1 MPPASLDAPALAR
14 LATDKL
20 RAGDVR
26 GARAL
31 FEQLTTAGL
40 ADASI
45 YHCLAQ
51 AWGAMGD
58 PDAALAAIDRA
69 LALTPA
75 NVYSLLLKADLLAA
89 ANDARGATVFYKA
102 ALKAAPPARQM
113 PAELGADLGR
123 AQRAIAQYAA
133 QFSTHLVGQLGAA
146 GLDGS
151 GETRRFAHALDLLLG
166 KKEVYVQEPRFFYFP
181 ELPNIQFFERDDFPW
196 LDKVE
201 AATDDIRAELM
212 AILREDGAF
221 EPYVQNE
228 AGVPTLNQ
236 GGLIKNTDW
245 SAFYLWKNGEFMA
258 ANAARCPR
266 TLAALADVP
275 LSSVP
280 GRSPSVLF
288 SLLRPG
294 AHIPAH
300 TGVLN
305 TRMICH
311 LPLIAPRGCHLR
323 VGNDKREWVEG
334 KAWVFDDSIEHEAWN
349 TSDETRVILLFEAWR
364 PELTERERELVTT
377 MFAAIDGYG
386 GAKAEW
392 DM

>member
-1 MPPASLDAPALAR
+1 MPTTTQDARSVAHSAI
-14 LATDKL
+14 DKL
-20 RAGDVR
+20 RAGDAP

-31 FEQLTTAGL
+31 FEQLAAAGL

-45 YHCLAQ
+45 FHCLAQ
-51 AWGAMGD
+51 ACGAMGEYG
-58 PDAALAAIDRA
+58 AALAAVERA
-69 LALTPA
+69 LAVKPA
-75 NVYSLLLKADLLAA
+75 NVYSLLLKADLLGSSG
-89 ANDARGATVFYKA
+89 DGRGATAFYKA
-102 ALKAAPPARQM
+102 ALKAAPPAQQM
-113 PAELGADLGR
+113 PADMHAELRR
-123 AQRAIAQYAA
+123 AQAMIGQHADKFAAHLAQRLA
-133 QFSTHLVGQLGAA
+133 AA
-146 GLDGS
+146 GLDEGRAS
-151 GETRRFAHALDLLLG
+151 RRFAQALDLLLG
-166 KKEVYVQEPRFFYFP
+166 KKEVYVQSPRFFYFP
-181 ELPNIQFFERDDFPW
+181 GLPNVQYFEREDFAW

-201 AATDDIRAELM
+201 AAAADIRAELLE
-212 AILREDGAF
+212 ILREDGAF

-228 AGVPTLNQ
+228 AGVPTINQ
-236 GGLIKNTDW
+236 GGLINNPDW

-258 ANAARCPR
+258 GNAARCPR
-266 TLAALADVP
+266 TLAALAEVP

-311 LPLIAPRGCHLR
+311 LPLIVPPGCFLR
-323 VGNDKREWVEG
+323 VGNEKREWVEG

-349 TSDETRVILLFEAWR
+349 TSDQTRVILLFEAWR

-386 GAKAEW
+386 EPRLEW
-392 DM
+392 DL

>member
-1 MPPASLDAPALAR
+1 MPTTSPDARSVAHA
-14 LATDKL
+14 AIDKL
-20 RAGDVR
+20 RAGDAA

-31 FEQLTTAGL
+31 FEQLTAAGL

-45 YHCLAQ
+45 FHCLAQ
-51 AWGAMGD
+51 ACGAMGEYA
-58 PDAALAAIDRA
+58 PALIAVERA
-69 LALTPA
+69 LAIKPA
-75 NVYSLLLKADLLAA
+75 NVYSLLLKADLLTSSG
-89 ANDARGATVFYKA
+89 DGRGATAFYKA
-102 ALKAAPPARQM
+102 ALKAAPAPQQM
-113 PAELGADLGR
+113 PADMHAELGR
-123 AQRAIAQYAA
+123 AQAMIAQHADKFAA
-133 QFSTHLVGQLGAA
+133 HLVEQLAAA
-146 GLDGS
+146 GLDDGRES
-151 GETRRFAHALDLLLG
+151 RRFAQSLDLLLR
-166 KKEVYVQEPRFFYFP
+166 KKEVYVQSPRFFYFP
-181 ELPNIQFFERDDFPW
+181 GLPNIQYFERDDFAW
-196 LDKVE
+196 LDRVE
-201 AATDDIRAELM
+201 AAAADIRAELM
-212 AILREDGAF
+212 DILREDGAF

-236 GGLIKNTDW
+236 GGLINNPDW

-258 ANAARCPR
+258 ENAARCPR

-311 LPLIAPRGCHLR
+311 LPLIVPPGCFLR
-323 VGNDKREWVEG
+323 VGNEKREWVEG
-334 KAWVFDDSIEHEAWN
+334 KAWVFDDTIEHEAWN
-349 TSDETRVILLFEAWR
+349 TSDQTRVILLFEAWR
-364 PELTERERELVTT
+364 PELTERERALVTT

-386 GAKAEW
+386 EPRVEW